1 MRRPLRAIP
10 ALRSAMPA
18 PSATD
23 EIDEIDELD
32 ELERLRAQLH
42 ALTRSHAEQQQ
53 QLAYGRF
60 LATLTR
66 ELALLT
72 PRDTD
77 AWLSSVLGRV
87 GALAGVDRSYVFLAS
102 TNLATIDNTH
112 EWCAPGVAP
121 QIEASKGLPSSAF
134 PWAMERLARLES
146 VPIPRVAA
154 LPAEASSEQLL
165 MAAQGILSCL
175 LVPLAY
181 DGNVIGF
188 VGFDGVAAEH
198 AWSAADVSL
207 LETLA
212 DLFAGAIARQRSH
225 ARWAM
230 LTDCLV
236 ALGADPIANVNRL
249 TALLGELLGA
259 TTALYNRLDGTDLW
273 CVGRWRMPP
282 DFPARVPAA
291 GRLCHAVIVGDS
303 EEVVVLREVG
313 SSPFAETDPS
323 VRAYGI
329 ATCMGRVV
337 HLGDRP
343 VGALA
348 VVYRRDHA
356 PSEDDRRL
364 LAAIA
369 NAVAVEEVRQ
379 HALDE
384 LRDREAA
391 RVQLESEMRQAQ
403 KMEAVGQLAGG
414 VAHDF
419 NNLLTAIVGYTD
431 VILYELADDEPL
443 REEVHEIRR
452 AADRAATLT
461 KQLLAFSRRQVL
473 QPRVLDLNVVVRGT
487 EKLLRR
493 LIGENVAV
501 RTELSLSLPSVK
513 ADPGQLE
520 QVIVNLAVN
529 ARDAMPDGGAL
540 TLTTARVELDGAS
553 GHGHPSLAKGRY
565 AQLSIADTGFG
576 MDETTLQRIF
586 EPFFTTKEHGKGT
599 GLGLSTAY
607 GIVRQ
612 SGGAITAESAPG
624 AGTTFRILLP
634 ETTEGAPSSA
644 PPPSR
649 AATTRVQGTVLLAE
663 DESAVRRV
671 LVRTLRDRGFTVL
684 EAEDGE
690 VALAIAA
697 AYQGEIDALVTD
709 VVMPRLGGRELAS
722 RLGAQRPGT
731 RVLFMSGYAGGSS
744 PGDTLPANAA
754 YLQKPF
760 PADTLLKRL
769 RELLLT

>member
-1 MRRPLRAIP
+1 
-10 ALRSAMPA
+10 MPA
-18 PSATD
+18 SSATH
-23 EIDEIDELD
+23 
-32 ELERLRAQLH
+32 ELERLRDELAE
-42 ALTRSHAEQQQ
+42 LTRRHAAQER
-53 QLAYGRF
+53 QLANGRF
-60 LATLTR
+60 LGALTR
-66 ELALLT
+66 ELAMLA
-72 PRDTD
+72 PRETD
-77 AWLSSVLGRV
+77 AWLSSVLARIGTV
-87 GALAGVDRSYVFLAS
+87 AGVDRSYVFVAS
-102 TNLATIDNTH
+102 RDLATIDNTH

-121 QIEASKGLPSSAF
+121 QIDAGKGLPSSAF
-134 PWAMERLARLES
+134 PWALERLSRLEA
-146 VPIPRVAA
+146 VAIPRVEDLPEAA
-154 LPAEASSEQLL
+154 CTERLL
-165 MAAQGILSCL
+165 MAAQGIRSCM
-175 LVPLAY
+175 LVPLAH
-181 DGNVIGF
+181 DGHVIGF
-188 VGFDGVAAEH
+188 VGFDAVASER
-198 AWSAADVSL
+198 AWSDGDVSL
-207 LETLA
+207 ATTLA
-212 DLFAGAIARQRSH
+212 DLVASAIARQRSH

-259 TTALYNRLDGTDLW
+259 STALYNRLDGTDLW

-282 DFPARVPAA
+282 DFPARVPAS
-291 GRLCHAVIVGDS
+291 GRLCHAVILGDS
-303 EEVVVLREVG
+303 QEVVVLRELG
-313 SSPFAETDPS
+313 SSLFAESDPS
-323 VRAYGI
+323 VHAYGI

-337 HLGDRP
+337 HLGDRA

-348 VVYRRDHA
+348 VVYQRDHA

-379 HALDE
+379 QALDE
-384 LRDREAA
+384 LRLREEA
-391 RVQLESEMRQAQ
+391 RVQLENEMRQAQ

-452 AADRAATLT
+452 AADRAAMLT

-473 QPRVLDLNVVVRGT
+473 QPKVLDLNSVLRGT

-493 LIGENVAV
+493 LIGENVDV
-501 RTELSLSLPSVK
+501 RSELSAELPSIK
-513 ADPGQLE
+513 ADPGQIE

-529 ARDAMPDGGAL
+529 ARDAMPGGGVL
-540 TLTTARVELDGAS
+540 TLATADVEIGVGATNA
-553 GHGHPSLAKGRY
+553 HAAPAPGRY
-565 AQLSIADTGFG
+565 AQLTITDTGTG
-576 MDETTLQRIF
+576 MDDATLARIF

-612 SGGAITAESAPG
+612 SGGALTVESKPG
-624 AGTTFRILLP
+624 VGTTFRILFRA
-634 ETTEGAPSSA
+634 TTEGPPSTA

-649 AATTRVQGTVLLAE
+649 AAVTRAQGTVLLVE

-697 AYQGEIDALVTD
+697 AYEGEIDVTVTD

-722 RLGAQRPGT
+722 RLATLRPTT
-731 RVLFMSGYAGGSS
+731 RLVFMSGYAGSQ
-744 PGDTLPANAA
+744 PGESLPEGAI

-760 PADTLLKRL
+760 PPDTLLKKL
-769 RELLLT
+769 RELLMA